1 MFVIFIFREVRA
13 RAPPS
18 ANATG
23 QKWPY
28 RTLLGCV
35 WGGLMDLKLPG
46 GSLNYSRLGER
57 IQKPAPTSVPQPPT

>member
-35 WGGLMDLKLPG
+35 WGV
-46 GSLNYSRLGER
+46 SWTLNYLEG
-57 IQKPAPTSVPQPPT
+57 A